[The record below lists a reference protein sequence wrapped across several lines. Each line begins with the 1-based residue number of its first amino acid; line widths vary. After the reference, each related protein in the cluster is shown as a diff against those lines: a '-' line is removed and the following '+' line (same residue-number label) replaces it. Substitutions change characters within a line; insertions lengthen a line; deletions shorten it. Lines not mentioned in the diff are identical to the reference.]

1 MSLSSR
7 VTRGLL
13 FVALVVGLAFA
24 ATPSAKADTMSLYNV
39 SGLFSNGQTLSGQI
53 SVNNWGIVTNYALN
67 LTGASNT
74 ASCSGFCSLALGTF
88 NLASGNA
95 GFAGLFAPSNS
106 LFTLTFGGARI
117 TTLTTKLSW
126 STTAVPEEPA
136 LLQVLLALFA
146 MGLIL
151 LVKKDRLVSLRV

>member
-13 FVALVVGLAFA
+13 FVALVVGLAVA

-39 SGLFSNGQTLSGQI
+39 SGLFSNGSQLSGQI
-53 SVNNWGIVTNYALN
+53 SVNNWGIVTKYSLH

-74 ASCSGFCSLALGTF
+74 ASCSGLCSLALGTF
-88 NLASGNA
+88 NLANGTA

-106 LFTLTFGGARI
+106 LFALTFGGTRI
-117 TTLTTKLSW
+117 TTLTTRLSW
-126 STTAVPEEPA
+126 STTSVPEEPP
-136 LLQVLLALFA
+136 LLQALLALFA
-146 MGLIL
+146 MGLIVL
-151 LVKKDRLVSLRV
+151 TQKDRLVSLRV